1 MAEQKLKLIA
11 LESIYPH
18 PDNPRKDLG
27 DLTELTESIR
37 KNGIMQNLTV
47 MPGHF
52 LTEAE
57 QRALQEKYAET
68 KDQQYLKEMAEG
80 WSKEGYTLLIGH
92 RRAAAARAAKISVV
106 PCTVVHLLDRREQ
119 VAIMLEENM
128 QRTDLT
134 VREQAQGFQMM
145 LDLGDTVDD
154 VAKKTGFSKQTVKHR
169 LEIAKLDPKAIE
181 AAEDGGYYQIS
192 ISDYMK
198 LEKLPTVEDRNAVL
212 KDARNGR
219 QLDYKINSRLQEIE
233 NERRKK
239 IIVGKLEAMG
249 IRQAPK
255 NANTWTGEY
264 EEETLIRNE
273 ECDKEIRPFG
283 KPETVFWVERY
294 GGIDVIRKTD
304 KKNKTETESA
314 WQKEQRYNDKRKKA
328 MRQIQK
334 EMEANRHS
342 FCLRIANRDVMPPPE
357 EEAFNTLELLID
369 VLLDGDMWI
378 DKMGL
383 MEYILQ
389 KDRYQMSEE
398 EKADARIR
406 ISGMSRTARLICA
419 IDRALGLR
427 TGTDQGMLI
436 DYQGKPRTEQMR
448 RLDNFYLILEEF
460 YGYVRSDAEE
470 KILSGTHE
478 LFREFKDLTAKEKKK
493 I

>member
-212 KDARNGR
+212 KDARDGR

-249 IRQAPK
+249 IMQAPK
-255 NANTWTGEY
+255 NANTWNGEY
-264 EEETLIRNE
+264 TSEKMIQFSD
-273 ECDKEIRPFG
+273 CDKEIQEF
-283 KPETVFWVERY
+283 KNTETLFWVNQY
-294 GGIDVIRKTD
+294 GGIHVIRKVD
-304 KKNKTETESA
+304 KKKAKETESVYV
-314 WQKEQRYNDKRKKA
+314 KEQRYNERRRKA
-328 MRQIQK
+328 MRQVMK

-342 FCLRIANRDVMPPPE
+342 FCLRIANRDVMPPKDE
-357 EEAFNTLELLID
+357 LTTIELLLD
-369 VLLDGDMWI
+369 VLLAGDIWI
-378 DKMGL
+378 DRLGL
-383 MEYILQ
+383 EEYVSM
-389 KDRYQMSEE
+389 KERYSMTEE
-398 EKADARIR
+398 DHADALLRIAR
-406 ISGMSRTARLICA
+406 MSRIAKLICS
-419 IDRALGLR
+419 IDKAFMLR
-427 TGTDQGMLI
+427 TGTDNGMLI
-436 DYQGKPRTEQMR
+436 DYQGRKRKEQID
-448 RLDNFYLILEEF
+448 RLGQFYWILEHD
-460 YGYVRSDAEE
+460 YGYVPSENE
-470 KILSGTHE
+470 QEILSTKHE
-478 LFREFKDLTAKEKKK
+478 LFREWKDLTAQEKKK
-493 I
+493 V

>member
-57 QRALQEKYAET
+57 QCALQEKYAET

-106 PCTVVHLLDRREQ
+106 PCTVVYLLDRREQ

-212 KDARNGR
+212 KDARDGR

-264 EEETLIRNE
+264 EEETLIRYE

-304 KKNKTETESA
+304 KKKKQETESVF
-314 WQKEQRYNDKRKKA
+314 QKEQRYNDKRRKA
-328 MRQIQK
+328 LRQIQK
-334 EMEANRHS
+334 DMEASRHS

-357 EEAFNTLELLID
+357 DEALTMLGLLID
-369 VLLDGDMWI
+369 VLLFGDMRI

-383 MEYILQ
+383 LEYVMQ
-389 KDRYQMSEE
+389 KERYHMSEE
-398 EKADARIR
+398 EQADAKIR
-406 ISGMSRTARLICA
+406 IKRMSMPARLICA
-419 IDRALGLR
+419 IDKSFELR
-427 TGTDQGMLI
+427 TGTDSGMLI
-436 DYQGKPRTEQMR
+436 DYQGKKRTEQIR
-448 RLDNFYLILEEF
+448 RLDNFYMILEEF
-460 YGYVRSDAEE
+460 YGYVRSDVEE

-493 I
+493 V

>member
-68 KDQQYLKEMAEG
+68 KDQQYLKEMYEG

-106 PCTVVHLLDRREQ
+106 PCTVVYLLDRREQ

-169 LEIAKLDPKAIE
+169 LEIAKLDPKAIA
-181 AAEDGGYYQIS
+181 AAEDGGYFQLS
-192 ISDYMK
+192 ISDYLK
-198 LEKLPTVEDRNAVL
+198 LEKLPTIEDRNAVL
-212 KDARNGR
+212 KDARDGR
-219 QLDYKINSRLQEIE
+219 QLDYKINFRLQEIE
-233 NERRKK
+233 NERRKN

-249 IRQAPK
+249 IHNAPK
-255 NANTWTGEY
+255 NANTWNGEY
-264 EEETLIRNE
+264 DDECMIRYE
-273 ECDKEIRPFG
+273 ECEKDIKPFERP
-283 KPETVFWVERY
+283 ESLFWLERY
-294 GGIDVIRKTD
+294 GGIDIIRKTD
-304 KKNKTETESA
+304 KKKKAEKESVF
-314 WQKEQRYNDKRKKA
+314 QKEQRYNDKRRKA
-328 MRQIQK
+328 LRQIQK
-334 EMEANRHS
+334 DMEASRHS

-357 EEAFNTLELLID
+357 DETLTTMELLID
-369 VLLDGDMWI
+369 VLLSRDVWVEKI
-378 DKMGL
+378 GL
-383 MEYILQ
+383 MEYVMQ
-389 KDRYQMSEE
+389 KERYSMKEE
-398 EKADARIR
+398 EWTDAKIR
-406 ISGMSRTARLICA
+406 INRMSKMARLICV
-419 IDRALGLR
+419 IDRSFVLR
-427 TGTDQGMLI
+427 TGTDTNVLI
-436 DYQGKPRTEQMR
+436 DYQGHIRKELLESMDQ
-448 RLDNFYLILEEF
+448 FYWILEHI
-460 YGYVRSDAEE
+460 YGYVPGNIE
-470 KILSGTHE
+470 KTILNGTHE
-478 LFREFKDLTAKEKKK
+478 LFREWKDLTASEKKK
-493 I
+493 V